1 MRGSV
6 RKYTLQGLWCW
17 NCGRDKRMLPR
28 GDRVYCKEISQ
39 ITLRPMSQVVRGTTP
54 TGYLCKLEGYW
65 PAHLWARSLC
75 AVLISLRWELCCGKW
90 CWDCTVFPDYRIT
103 LQFASLS
110 NTSVVCCCHIQMMMG
125 HPLTC
130 SHLHKAPLLY
140 VIFTYRWWWTLSM
153 LVARKINGFC
163 YLLQVY

>member
-6 RKYTLQGLWCW
+6 RKYTLKGLWCW

-54 TGYLCKLEGYW
+54 TGYLCKLEWCW

-75 AVLISLRWELCCGKW
+75 AILISLRWELCCGEW

-103 LQFASLS
+103 LR
-110 NTSVVCCCHIQMMMG
+110 G
-125 HPLTC
+125 HPLTR
-130 SHLHKAPLLY
+130 SHLCQTPLLY
-140 VIFTYRWWWTLSM
+140 VVVIYRWWWGTHSRVLISVKHLCCM
-153 LVARKINGFC
+153 LFSRTDDDG
-163 YLLQVY
+163 L